1 MKKIY
6 ILLSFFCCLINYSH
20 GQWQQAPGPFLAS
33 NFIGMDIK
41 TIVPN
46 GNYLGAIINNH
57 VYVSIDNGA
66 SWIFASYGI
75 ETITVTSI
83 IYKDSMI
90 VAGTYYGCYISFNH
104 GSTYKAVNNNLPVNV
119 QIIALAM
126 SGSTIIAAARTTS
139 PSWDNV
145 CYSTDY
151 CNTWDTTSGMAN
163 EYVRCLTADS
173 ANVYAGTQ
181 NGVFMSA
188 NNGLNWIN
196 IGLTSVWAVNSIAA
210 QGNRIFASEDNS
222 SGGVYLSLNAG
233 ASWTTITNGL
243 QNHAVSSLFIG
254 DNYVYAGAL
263 WYGVYRTNNN
273 GANWTQ
279 INGGLNCTVVHSVAA
294 MGNNAYAGCD
304 DGISV
309 STNNGNSWYHGLRTF
324 GLFINAVAIASAN
337 VVTSTDYLV
346 YTSEDTC
353 ATWTQFLYNSN
364 TVASNSSRVFL
375 GTDYGFGLSDDDGL
389 SWTFQNPVDTVKTI
403 STKGNLLLAG
413 TYASGIYFS
422 GSNGSSWQPR
432 NNGLNDLYI
441 NAVIFSD
448 TVVFAGTNSSGVYVS
463 YDYGLNWVS
472 ATSGIPDTCIRAM
485 TSCQNHIYAGTR
497 SYGIYRSDD
506 NGITWTHMT
515 NGFSAADSNVLCMYT
530 SGQNVFAGIL
540 GGGFFMSTDYG
551 NNWASFNDGLVNL
564 NITSIVDNG
573 TDIFAGTHGGS
584 IFKRAK
590 SQLPLA
596 VNTDPDLNYQNTFSI
611 YPNPVKNDLA
621 IQIKNT
627 GKESTMKIFNVHGSL
642 LYVQKLAT
650 NKTVINTRYFADGIY
665 FLQIE
670 SGEKFIHSKFIKQ

>member
-6 ILLSFFCCLINYSH
+6 ILLLLFCCLINYSH
-20 GQWQQAPGPFLAS
+20 GQWQQAPGPYLAS

-41 TIVPN
+41 TIIPN

-66 SWIFASYGI
+66 SWIYASYGI
-75 ETITVTSI
+75 ETITVTSL

-104 GSTYKAVNNNLPVNV
+104 GSTYKAVNNNLPLNP

-126 SGSTIIAAARTTS
+126 SDSVILAAVQTTS
-139 PSWDNV
+139 PPIRNV
-145 CYSTDY
+145 YYSTDY
-151 CNTWDTTSGMAN
+151 GNTWDTTSGMAN
-163 EYVRCLTADS
+163 EYIRCLTADS

-233 ASWTTITNGL
+233 ASWSTITNGL

-279 INGGLNCTVVHSVAA
+279 INGGLNCTLVNSVAA
-294 MGNNAYAGCD
+294 IGNNAYAGCS
-304 DGISV
+304 DGFSV
-309 STNNGNSWYHGLRTF
+309 STNNGNSWYYGLKTF

-375 GTDYGFGLSDDDGL
+375 GTDYGFGISDDDGL
-389 SWTFQNPVDTVKTI
+389 SWTFQNPVDTVKSI
-403 STKGNLLLAG
+403 STNGNLIIAG
-413 TYASGIYFS
+413 TYASGVYFS
-422 GSNGSSWQPR
+422 SGNGSSWQPR

-441 NAVIFSD
+441 NSVIFSD
-448 TVVFAGTNSSGVYVS
+448 TAVFAGSVHSGVYVS
-463 YDYGLNWVS
+463 YDYGLNWTS
-472 ATSGIPDTCIRAM
+472 ASNGIPDTCILSM
-485 TSCQNHIYAGTR
+485 TSCQNHIYAGTK
-497 SYGIYRSDD
+497 SYGMYRSDD
-506 NGITWTHMT
+506 NGVTWAQLT
-515 NGFSAADSNVLCMYT
+515 NGFSAADSSVLCMYT
-530 SGQNVFAGIL
+530 SGQDIFAGIL

-551 NNWASFNDGLVNL
+551 NNWTAFNDGLVNL

-573 TDIFAGTHGGS
+573 TDIFAGTYGGS

-590 SQLPLA
+590 SGLFVSSDNNLDNRNQS
-596 VNTDPDLNYQNTFSI
+596 VFSI

-621 IQIKNT
+621 IHIKDT
-627 GKESTMKIFNVHGSL
+627 GKGSSLKIFNVHGKL
-642 LYVQKLAT
+642 LYKQNLVT
-650 NKTVINTRYFADGIY
+650 NKTVINTRCFSAGIY
-665 FLQIE
+665 FLLIE
-670 SGEKFIHSKFIKQ
+670 SGEKIIHSKFIKQ